1 MEYESN
7 LLAYIQKY
15 ISFRW
20 LRLCELCNVDPLYKT
35 LCLCTRLHIYTR
47 KHQLT
52 FVYHPAA
59 RRNPYTTQNEIMAHG
74 FGELAKV
81 SGIVTYKISP
91 FEQRAFAGAISKGVP
106 NMFRRFRSNVFTV
119 APRK

>member
-1 MEYESN
+1 M
-7 LLAYIQKY
+7 YI
-15 ISFRW
+15 
-20 LRLCELCNVDPLYKT
+20 YKVYVHANFT
-35 LCLCTRLHIYTR
+35 V
-47 KHQLT
+47 T
-52 FVYHPAA
+52 FVYHLSFCGAE
-59 RRNPYTTQNEIMAHG
+59 TTSNTVMAHG

-91 FEQRAFAGAISKGVP
+91 FEQRAFAGAFSKGVP